1 MARRVSNGPP
11 DKPGRGSAGCPRF
24 GMFVSKNNASYDL
37 FTLTIVGAGLKLSGS
52 RPVVGQALT
61 IEMFPG
67 RRYGLIGKAV
77 KIRSGRATVSGKPPA
92 LCHCPGSCSNSW
104 DTDARDGKAPEE
116 RRSASQETCLGD
128 FGPQLCAVRSRF
140 MAGDISCPAC
150 QNQISCRIP
159 GLQSPGIFGCPS
171 VYFPATERNSHDY

>member
-1 MARRVSNGPP
+1 MGRLTNPGAAAPAARVSACSYPT
-11 DKPGRGSAGCPRF
+11 
-24 GMFVSKNNASYDL
+24 NNASYDL
-37 FTLTIVGAGLKLSGS
+37 FTLTIVGAGLKLSDS

-61 IEMFPG
+61 TEMFPG

-92 LCHCPGSCSNSW
+92 LCHCPGSFSNSW
-104 DTDARDGKAPEE
+104 DMDAQDGKAPEE
-116 RRSASQETCLGD
+116 RRSASQETYPGD

-150 QNQISCRIP
+150 QNQRSCRIP
-159 GLQSPGIFGCPS
+159 GLQRPGIFGCPS
-171 VYFPATERNSHDY
+171 LYFPATERNSHDY